1 MVSHD
6 IEDKQDAQQ
15 MFYVEDEPQMAA
27 KARQLILDEFK
38 DLEFYEEDHKYI
50 LNGRQLPS
58 VSGIGHRFIS
68 NPFDEQKQAA
78 AYAQKN
84 GRTADYWI
92 QQWRCNSFR
101 ATTLGTKTH
110 EFGES
115 LSYLRN
121 GHPELIRPSVRAQY
135 LERYNYLAPI
145 HPKEEAV
152 VKFFDELPRSYHL
165 VLNEAKV
172 YSGKN
177 PDESQNLKEQICG
190 TFDMLY
196 WYDGGGHP
204 SGAGFVIMDYKTN
217 GKLYSDYNR
226 KYNRVLLPPFSNIIE
241 EDYGL
246 YIIQL
251 NLYALMLEDI
261 GLPVIAK
268 RIVWLQEDG
277 TYQMIDVPNVVAV
290 LRRTL

>member
-1 MVSHD
+1 
-6 IEDKQDAQQ
+6 
-15 MFYVEDEPQMAA
+15 MFYVKDEPEIVT

-38 DLEFYEEDHKYI
+38 DLEFYEDEHKYI
-50 LNGRQLPS
+50 LNGKQLPS
-58 VSGIGHRFIS
+58 VSGIGHRFIR

-78 AYAQKN
+78 AYAIKH
-84 GRTADYWI
+84 GKTADYWI
-92 QQWRCNSFR
+92 QQWKCNSFR

-115 LSYLRN
+115 LGYIKA
-121 GHPELIRPSVRAQY
+121 GHPELIRDSVRAQY
-135 LERYNYLAPI
+135 LACYDYLAPI

-152 VKFFDELPRSYHL
+152 SKFFDDIPSSFHL

-177 PDESQNLKEQICG
+177 PDVTKNLKEQICG

-196 WYDGGGHP
+196 WYDGNGDL
-204 SGAGFVIMDYKTN
+204 SKAGFIILDYKTN
-217 GKLYSDYNR
+217 GNLYNEYNR
-226 KYNRVLLPPFSNIIE
+226 KVQKVLLPPFSKIIE

-268 RIVWLQEDG
+268 KIVWLKEDK
-277 TYQMIDVPNVVAV
+277 TYQIVDMPNIVDV
-290 LRRTL
+290 LRNVL